1 MKFPFS
7 DWFSG
12 ETDKLRSEVERL
24 KKENEIWKK
33 QVVSFNE
40 RDLETEHVS
49 ALNAQIT
56 ILGDKAR
63 DHDMLAADMRRLR
76 TTLREVYP
84 RDLEHAEDLKTP
96 LVDLVIWLLRGRP
109 GPERGGE

>member
-1 MKFPFS
+1 MKLWPFS
-7 DWFSG
+7 EIDR
-12 ETDKLRSEVERL
+12 LRLVNERMTQ
-24 KKENEIWKK
+24 ENEIWKR

-63 DHDMLAADMRRLR
+63 DHDMMAADMRRLR

-109 GPERGGE
+109 GPERGRE

>member
-1 MKFPFS
+1 MRLWPFS
-7 DWFSG
+7 
-12 ETDKLRSEVERL
+12 EIEKLRLENERV
-24 KKENEIWKK
+24 KKDNEIWKK
-33 QVVSFNE
+33 QVRSFND

-76 TTLREVYP
+76 MTLREVYP